1 MALPNFT
8 DDRGFTKFPNSLRR
22 APWRNKPK
30 TVAVYFFLRINANH
44 FENGFDN
51 ITIYPGEVVSGRAR
65 IAAETGLTEDEVR
78 TAISHLKRSGH
89 ITSRSTNNYTVFSFT
104 DKENWGDMAD
114 CIPSEIPSTFPSD
127 SPANPQQIPS
137 ESPQI
142 ETEILETRENE
153 RRRPRKRFTPPT
165 IEEASAYFAE
175 KGESSSEAQ
184 RFFDYYTSNGWRV
197 GKNPMKDWH
206 AAASGWISRNR
217 NACRLSSQSPAKGL
231 HSVPTAREYSEGVD
245 SSGFGWA

>member
-1 MALPNFT
+1 MPNFT

-51 ITIYPGEVVSGRAR
+51 ITICPGEVVSGRAR

-89 ITSRSTNNYTVFSFT
+89 ITSRSTNSYTVFSFT

-137 ESPQI
+137 KSPQ
-142 ETEILETRENE
+142 TENKRLETSENV
-153 RRRPRKRFTPPT
+153 RRRPRKRFSPPSVD
-165 IEEASAYFAE
+165 EVSAYCLERGNAVD
-175 KGESSSEAQ
+175 AQ
-184 RFFDYYTSNGWRV
+184 KFVDFYTSKGWRV
-197 GKNPMKDWH
+197 GSQPMRDWK
-206 AAASGWISRNR
+206 AAVRTWEKRDGGKSAERRIT
-217 NACRLSSQSPAKGL
+217 LDEL
-231 HSVPTAREYSEGVD
+231 
-245 SSGFGWA
+245 